1 MSKIEKNHSIFKSVE
16 KIFEGFAVNKTYA
29 KMKHCSIINVSAIVA
44 K

>member
-29 KMKHCSIINVSAIVA
+29 NLMEQSIINVSAIVA